1 MTTVF
6 VTGIFDLLHVEHM
19 RFLAAAKN
27 QGQRKKDEG
36 RRKKCRLVV
45 GIESDARVKRLKGT
59 SRPICSQIERKE
71 MLEALSV
78 VDEVLILPEQF
89 DTDDDYERILRDVK
103 PDVYAVSENSPFLG
117 NKRKMCERCGVELR
131 IVHPYNPEF
140 STTKLIER
148 ITS

>member
-6 VTGIFDLLHVEHM
+6 VTGIFDLLHVEHV
-19 RFLAAAKN
+19 RFLKAASVGLRRAK
-27 QGQRKKDEG
+27 GDK
-36 RRKKCRLVV
+36 LIV
-45 GIESDARVKRLKGT
+45 GIESDARVKRLKG
-59 SRPICSQIERKE
+59 SMRPVCSQSERKE

-89 DTDDDYERILRDVK
+89 DADDDYERILREVK
-103 PDVYAVSENSPFLG
+103 PDVYAVSENSPYLE
-117 NKRKMCERCGVELR
+117 NKRKMCEQCGVELR

-148 ITS
+148 IQS